1 RPSVAVV
8 RPIAHLRFVSRLRMV
23 GSSLLRGTS
32 TVVRL
37 ASIAAVLFV
46 LAGLIGFLTDEV
58 KDSSKVSPARIS
70 QITGGAPAPESVD
83 ISQPT
88 PSAFVEH
95 VREAEHTSARE
106 FIDDVGDVLMSP
118 AGWIDSGGRA

>member
-1 RPSVAVV
+1 
-8 RPIAHLRFVSRLRMV
+8 MV

-70 QITGGAPAPESVD
+70 QITGGAPAPGRSVGAAGD
-83 ISQPT
+83 PYRGGGKKCKCEISFHGVKRGLVKS
-88 PSAFVEH
+88 PSRLLCQMFCPDAC
-95 VREAEHTSARE
+95 
-106 FIDDVGDVLMSP
+106 VLRSFSNFGETF
-118 AGWIDSGGRA
+118 A